1 MFAICVGGVVE
12 TLMERWER
20 RMRVFKQYVKGLF
33 PCLKNLLCILVLLTT
48 QPPLLSSRDKL
59 GFKYTCR
66 RQPGVP
72 HALTDMFWCSGLGS
86 LPLCQSV
93 QLHHQMFLTS
103 ISHFPHSSG
112 RFRKTNQSTHFQ
124 LQSTLGQGANFWP
137 LCHLGSLNIAQKKE
151 FLRNVW
157 LESIS
162 VGNSLAQ
169 RKLNEW
175 VGQST
180 FPFVSNH

>member
-1 MFAICVGGVVE
+1 MGVTVEVLLPSCKGFKDHSAMFAICVGGVVE

-72 HALTDMFWCSGLGS
+72 HALTDMF
-86 LPLCQSV
+86 
-93 QLHHQMFLTS
+93 
-103 ISHFPHSSG
+103 
-112 RFRKTNQSTHFQ
+112 
-124 LQSTLGQGANFWP
+124 
-137 LCHLGSLNIAQKKE
+137 
-151 FLRNVW
+151 
-157 LESIS
+157 
-162 VGNSLAQ
+162 
-169 RKLNEW
+169 
-175 VGQST
+175 
-180 FPFVSNH
+180 